1 MFDKVTKD
9 LLLSVI
15 LLAIFHLLIYLL
27 RLSPLMVSEKASAI
41 PGLKRGKH
49 PEAERKPSFL
59 AFKKKKKNI
68 SQ

>member
-49 PEAERKPSFL
+49 PEAEKKKPSFL
-59 AFKKKKKNI
+59 AFKKKKNI